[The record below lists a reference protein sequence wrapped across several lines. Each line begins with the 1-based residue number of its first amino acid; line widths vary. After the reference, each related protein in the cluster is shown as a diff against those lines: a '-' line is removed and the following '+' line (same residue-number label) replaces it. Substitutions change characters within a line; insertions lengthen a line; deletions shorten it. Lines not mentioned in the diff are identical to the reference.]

1 MGYIDKQWQALQD
14 LQDDYQDIAP
24 KDKQRFEKAMWKVGF
39 WVLIA
44 GAIALFFVL
53 LPFILQ
59 HTAKIISAT
68 KDLKKSF
75 RPTA

>member
-1 MGYIDKQWQALQD
+1 MGYINKQWEALQD
-14 LQDDYQDIAP
+14 LQDDYQDVAP

-53 LPFILQ
+53 LPFILS
-59 HTAKIISAT
+59 HTTKVINSAKE
-68 KDLKKSF
+68 LRKSF
-75 RPTA
+75 RSTV

>member
-1 MGYIDKQWQALQD
+1 MSYIDKQWEALQD

-39 WVLIA
+39 WVMIA

-59 HTAKIISAT
+59 HTVKIISAT

-75 RPTA
+75 RSTA